1 MRGPRYDFYIFG
13 SLATVIASK
22 FYQTGTPL
30 GNLIAWL
37 AGNGQ

>member
-1 MRGPRYDFYIFG
+1 V
-13 SLATVIASK
+13 SLATVIARK
-22 FYQTGTPL
+22 FYQTGTAL